1 MAPPTGIGDHG
12 YQALEERVS
21 NTTLETTPKKIFI
34 EDFDPKQLIRTRNV
48 RPVEL
53 TKEFTDSIRE
63 NGVAQPI
70 ITAPHPDGGYA
81 IILGNRR
88 TAGAI
93 EVGRNVDIVVRHDLD
108 GEATRIILQLVEN
121 IHREEMKTSEIA
133 AAYAQLALDLG
144 LTDEEIAQ
152 RVAKDRKDVREAIAL
167 HGMPKVARDAADT
180 GTLSI
185 DDALALQE
193 FESDPKVYKRLLK
206 KVEEGGNLQFSI
218 YTARNN
224 KKKKE
229 EKAELRAELTA
240 AGVTIIAEPKD
251 IGWGGAKE
259 AGLERLTDGEG
270 NELTPESH
278 ASCPG
283 HAAFIHASTYGPAR
297 ATYVCRDPKGN
308 GHTVTGHYQ
317 HRTAEEVAA
326 EEEARRK
333 EAERRE
339 ALSVAAEVRADF
351 IIGLCRAKKV
361 PKGLMR
367 YCLEAVFAYGVADGR
382 ERDAM
387 TLAFLGAR
395 AAEEDPQAVFGRKLA
410 RFAEARQPLV
420 LLAIVAN
427 KAEINMANHTAGR
440 TWGCNDRFAV
450 EWLEFLSA
458 QGYTLSEPENEL
470 METLRA
476 REAERAAEEDEEGDE
491 DWREEDDEDKEE
503 DERACAEVTEPEPEH
518 QAPTPDTDDQDSETV
533 GEGRSAEDDAAEDEG
548 PEAGDGEPKSVQV
561 PDDLSELTHLTA

>member
-1 MAPPTGIGDHG
+1 MSH
-12 YQALEERVS
+12 S
-21 NTTLETTPKKIFI
+21 TLEATQGKIFI
-34 EDFDPKQLIRTRNV
+34 EDFDPSQLIRTRNV

-88 TAGAI
+88 AAAAV
-93 EVGRNVDIVVRHDLD
+93 EVGRNVDIVVRNDLD

-144 LTDEEIAQ
+144 LSDEEIAQ
-152 RVAKDRKDVREAIAL
+152 RVARDRKDVREAIAL
-167 HGMPKVARDAADT
+167 HGMPKAARDAADT

-185 DDALALQE
+185 EDAIALQE
-193 FESDPKVYKRLLK
+193 FESDPKVYQRLLGK
-206 KVEEGGNLQFSI
+206 IENGGNLSFSI
-218 YTARNN
+218 HEARRN
-224 KKKKE
+224 KAKKE
-229 EKAELRAELTA
+229 KKAELRAELDA
-240 AGVTIIAEPKD
+240 AGVLVIAEPKEFS
-251 IGWGGAKE
+251 WGGSKE
-259 AGLERLTDGEG
+259 AGLDRLTDSEGE
-270 NELTPESH
+270 EFTVESH

-283 HAAFIHASTYGPAR
+283 HAAFIRSSTYGDP
-297 ATYVCRDPKGN
+297 TVQYLCRDPKGY
-308 GHTVTGHYQ
+308 GHSVSGNYR
-317 HRTAEEVAA
+317 HRTPQEIAA

-339 ALSVAAEVRADF
+339 ALAVAAEVRAEF
-351 IIGLCRAKKV
+351 IAGLCRARKV

-367 YCLEAVFAYGVADGR
+367 YCLEAIFAYGVADGR
-382 ERDAM
+382 EREAM
-387 TLAFLGAR
+387 TLGFLGVR
-395 AAEEDPQAVFGRKLA
+395 EVDEEPQAAFGRKLS

-427 KAEINMANHTAGR
+427 KAEINMANHAAGR
-440 TWGCNDRFAV
+440 TWGCSDAFAV
-450 EWLEFLSA
+450 EWLEFLAA
-458 QGYTLSEPENEL
+458 QGYPLSEPEAEL

-476 REAERAAEEDEEGDE
+476 REAERAAEEDD
-491 DWREEDDEDKEE
+491 EDDEDWNDDE
-503 DERACAEVTEPEPEH
+503 DEDGESSDSVAEQDGTAPEAHDGPPSEPVSEDEDARDERPEGEVDEPE
-518 QAPTPDTDDQDSETV
+518 SE
-533 GEGRSAEDDAAEDEG
+533 
-548 PEAGDGEPKSVQV
+548 QI